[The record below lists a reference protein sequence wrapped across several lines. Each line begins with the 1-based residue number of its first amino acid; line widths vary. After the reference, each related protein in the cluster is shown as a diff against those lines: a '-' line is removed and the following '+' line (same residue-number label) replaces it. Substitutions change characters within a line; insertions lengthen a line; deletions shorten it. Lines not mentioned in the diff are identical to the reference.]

1 MFHAGS
7 YTKNSADCEPSG
19 RANKGRRFFIA
30 LHFKNNLSMSDKYFW
45 KEFDIIIGDVGDVD
59 FGVVVVLMSWP

>member
-1 MFHAGS
+1 MLEV
-7 YTKNSADCEPSG
+7 TQKNRPI
-19 RANKGRRFFIA
+19 ANPVAEQIKVEGFFIA
-30 LHFKNNLSMSDKYFW
+30 LRFKNNLSMSDKYFW